1 MPAVL
6 GVDACSLL
14 HCKQLQ
20 GPLDIVTTLIQQGP
34 VTLLT
39 SKGVHEDMVDC
50 SLSTHLAEWERQ
62 QQFFS
67 AKVRPQQVNEVRNKL
82 KPGMKAPGKR
92 DMALI
97 ALARDERVPFF
108 THDGP
113 AAALAKVIK
122 VTTVDFLDLAAFVVS
137 KGWLTWPDVEARYA
151 ALQGFAWRPDDLAPT
166 GVEATMASRPHWP
179 RTLAA
184 LQAWC

>member
-6 GVDACSLL
+6 CVDACSLL

-20 GPLDIVTTLIQQGP
+20 GPLDIVTTLIQQGS
-34 VTLLT
+34 VTLLA

-50 SLSTHLAEWERQ
+50 SLSTLLAAWERQ
-62 QQFFS
+62 RQFSS

-92 DMALI
+92 DMALV
-97 ALARDERVPFF
+97 ALARDEQVPLF

-113 AAALAKVIK
+113 AAALARVFK

-151 ALQGFAWRPDDLAPT
+151 ALQGFAWRPDDLATT
-166 GVEATMASRPHWP
+166 GVEATMASRPHWQ